1 MIKSKKYVDASK
13 LYDKTAAYEATEA
26 VALVKKMAS
35 AKFDETVEAHL
46 RLGVDGRHA
55 DQQVR
60 GAVVLPHGTGK
71 TVKVLV
77 FAKGAKVD
85 EALAAGADYA
95 GGDELVPKIQNEGW
109 LDFDVVVATPDMMGA
124 KAVQD
129 LLLTY
134 EDSEYAAKDDAIGIP
149 ESGNGVPD
157 VLDEV
162 RYELDW
168 MLKMQDETSGGVYHK
183 VTGEVFPEMVAA
195 VEETAQMILSPISNT
210 ATGDFAAVMA
220 KASVVYRKYDA
231 AFADSCLAAAQ
242 KAWKYLEQHQGD
254 AGFKN
259 VGSIVTG
266 EYPDSNDSDEYLW
279 AAAELYI
286 ATGDESYNDYVKTAI
301 EGSVK
306 YGLGWADV
314 GYYGIYDYCVN
325 VKDCAAEKEILKKG
339 ADKLVDN
346 YAGSGFGSTTGGSYV
361 WGSNM
366 VVADNGILLLM
377 ASKVLGDDSYVDY
390 AADQLNYI
398 LGRNAVSY
406 CYVTGYGSQTPENP
420 HHRPS
425 EALGKAMPGM
435 LVGGADGNL
444 EDPYAKAVLA
454 KIPKERCYVDNAQS
468 YSCNE
473 VTIYWNSPLVYL
485 LANFK

>member
-1 MIKSKKYVDASK
+1 
-13 LYDKTAAYEATEA
+13 
-26 VALVKKMAS
+26 
-35 AKFDETVEAHL
+35 
-46 RLGVDGRHA
+46 
-55 DQQVR
+55 
-60 GAVVLPHGTGK
+60 
-71 TVKVLV
+71 
-77 FAKGAKVD
+77 
-85 EALAAGADYA
+85 
-95 GGDELVPKIQNEGW
+95 
-109 LDFDVVVATPDMMGA
+109 
-124 KAVQD
+124 
-129 LLLTY
+129 
-134 EDSEYAAKDDAIGIP
+134 
-149 ESGNGVPD
+149 
-157 VLDEV
+157 
-162 RYELDW
+162 

-183 VTGEVFPEMVAA
+183 VTGEVFPGMVAA

-301 EGSVK
+301 EGSIK

-454 KIPKERCYVDNAQS
+454 KLPKERCYVDNVQS